1 METKKNTSAEIVV
14 ADQDTSRNLSP
25 AENAI
30 LTVKVLGGVA
40 LIGAAVWGIDLLT
53 TAAK

>member
-1 METKKNTSAEIVV
+1 METKKNTSAETV
-14 ADQDTSRNLSP
+14 ADQDTPRKLSL

-40 LIGAAVWGIDLLT
+40 LIGAAVWGMDLLT